1 MIQEDMKEQ
10 SIECVVMFAD
20 VAGSTAMYENQ
31 GDSIARERISK
42 ALNTLIAICKRH
54 KGRLVKTIG
63 DEILVYFQNTDLSL
77 LAAQVIQETIE
88 DDRSPETV
96 GLSIRIGM
104 HYGSVILADND
115 IFGDTVNVAA
125 RVVAMTKARQIL
137 FTGVLADMVTSDE
150 INTRMRQYD
159 RLEVKGK
166 ENMLDV
172 FMYAWEEESEI
183 TNMATGTFTN
193 PFKAI
198 NAGELILTYKTETT
212 RLSLDSDTV
221 QIGRGNSCDI
231 IISGDLISRFH
242 AKIGCRREKFI
253 LTDQSTN
260 GTFVRTLDGQNYF
273 LRQEELALFGSGVIS
288 LGKSVD
294 KSRENL
300 LYYAFK

>member
-1 MIQEDMKEQ
+1 MKEE

-20 VAGSTAMYENQ
+20 VAGSTAMYENM

-42 ALNTLIAICKRH
+42 ALNTLIAICQRH
-54 KGRLVKTIG
+54 KGTLVKTIG
-63 DEILVYFQNTDLSL
+63 DEILVYFSDANLSL
-77 LAAQVIQETIE
+77 MAAQIIQETIE

-104 HYGSVILADND
+104 HYGPAILADDD

-137 FTGVLADMVTSDE
+137 FTGSLADQTSSSE
-150 INTRMRQYD
+150 IINRTRRYD
-159 RLEVKGK
+159 RIQIKGK
-166 ENMLDV
+166 EKTLDV

-183 TNMATGTFTN
+183 TNMATSNLTN
-193 PFKAI
+193 PFRSDQGG
-198 NAGELILTYKTETT
+198 NLVLTYHTNTMKLEQ
-212 RLSLDSDTV
+212 DSDT
-221 QIGRGNSCDI
+221 INLGRGNSCDL

-242 AKIGCRREKFI
+242 ATISVRRGKFI

-260 GTFVRTLDGQNYF
+260 GTFLRTLDGQNYF
-273 LRQEELALFGSGVIS
+273 LRQEELSLIGSGVIS
-288 LGKSVD
+288 LGKNVD

-300 LYYAFK
+300 LYYSFE

>member
-1 MIQEDMKEQ
+1 MKDQ
-10 SIECVVMFAD
+10 SIQCVVMFAD
-20 VAGSTAMYENQ
+20 VAGSTAMYENM
-31 GDSIARERISK
+31 GDSVARERISK
-42 ALNTLIAICKRH
+42 ALNTLIAICQRH

-63 DEILVYFQNTDLSL
+63 DEILVYFPDVDLSL
-77 LAAQVIQETIE
+77 IASQVIQETIE
-88 DDRSPETV
+88 DDRSPETI

-137 FTGVLADMVTSDE
+137 FT
-150 INTRMRQYD
+150 NTLVERVCSAEVNGKMRHYD

-166 ENMLDV
+166 DKKLDV

-183 TNMATGTFTN
+183 TNMATGNLTN
-193 PFKAI
+193 PFRAI
-198 NAGELILTYKTETT
+198 SEGGLVLTYQTQTT
-212 RLSLDSDTV
+212 HLNLDSDTIN
-221 QIGRGNSCDI
+221 IGRGNTCELI
-231 IISGDLISRFH
+231 LSGDLISRFH
-242 AKIGCRREKFI
+242 AKIGVRRGKFV

-273 LRQEELALFGSGVIS
+273 LRQEELTLFGSGVIS
-288 LGKSVD
+288 LGKNVD

-300 LYYAFK
+300 LYYSFD

>member
-1 MIQEDMKEQ
+1 
-10 SIECVVMFAD
+10 
-20 VAGSTAMYENQ
+20 
-31 GDSIARERISK
+31 
-42 ALNTLIAICKRH
+42 
-54 KGRLVKTIG
+54 
-63 DEILVYFQNTDLSL
+63 
-77 LAAQVIQETIE
+77 
-88 DDRSPETV
+88 
-96 GLSIRIGM
+96 
-104 HYGSVILADND
+104 
-115 IFGDTVNVAA
+115 
-125 RVVAMTKARQIL
+125 
-137 FTGVLADMVTSDE
+137 
-150 INTRMRQYD
+150 
-159 RLEVKGK
+159 
-166 ENMLDV
+166 
-172 FMYAWEEESEI
+172 MYAWEEESEI